1 MNALQSEIERL
12 AAIARHQGSPL
23 NNDTFSEFLDSD
35 FEDEGE
41 EVKKGLLKLGLYTS
55 GASATELPI
64 ENAVGNYLKKIGNRP
79 LLSKEQEVEAA
90 KKIETAKIDLMEVI
104 LSSNKGVE
112 LLQVKLKAFL
122 NKEMEASDLLSSLE
136 GETVHY
142 QKKMLAQVKSFSTKI
157 SSLLKLKS
165 TEKKNRIQKYSQELV
180 FAQEVLNEITAQLEL
195 NKAQE
200 KGVLAAKA
208 LAQEGKNT
216 LTNHNLRLVASIAKH
231 YHHPSLTFLDLMQE
245 GTVGLMKAV
254 DKFDYKQGNKFS
266 TYATWW
272 IRQTINRSIADKG
285 RTVRV
290 PVHIFELAQSM
301 KRAERELRQK
311 LGRTPTQEELA
322 KKLKTDVE
330 KIEQAQHSLK
340 TISSLDAPV
349 GTDDDSDSY
358 LDMLGSNGAED
369 SMEDIE
375 SRERRNKVLD
385 VFSNLPNL
393 CSHLDEKDRLTD
405 QEIQIL
411 SYRFGLED
419 DVDMT
424 LEEIGLK
431 VGRTRERIRQLEI
444 QALSKLRHPDLIK
457 HFKGIL

>member
-1 MNALQSEIERL
+1 
-12 AAIARHQGSPL
+12 
-23 NNDTFSEFLDSD
+23 
-35 FEDEGE
+35 
-41 EVKKGLLKLGLYTS
+41 
-55 GASATELPI
+55 
-64 ENAVGNYLKKIGNRP
+64 
-79 LLSKEQEVEAA
+79 
-90 KKIETAKIDLMEVI
+90 
-104 LSSNKGVE
+104 
-112 LLQVKLKAFL
+112 
-122 NKEMEASDLLSSLE
+122 
-136 GETVHY
+136 
-142 QKKMLAQVKSFSTKI
+142 
-157 SSLLKLKS
+157 
-165 TEKKNRIQKYSQELV
+165 
-180 FAQEVLNEITAQLEL
+180 
-195 NKAQE
+195 
-200 KGVLAAKA
+200 
-208 LAQEGKNT
+208 
-216 LTNHNLRLVASIAKH
+216 
-231 YHHPSLTFLDLMQE
+231 MQE